1 MGGGRLISQSFWKIW
16 VYLVFFWGGGG
27 GDGAAEAYVFLWGVL
42 LLFLCA

>member
-16 VYLVFFWGGGG
+16 IYLVFFGEGG